1 MLFPMIWKKDDNA
14 NEMVTYDNA
23 FNAIDK
29 MMNEFWEAPFNGNL
43 AKCFSGLKTDVIEK
57 DGRYELEADLPGFNK
72 EDIHVDVK
80 DDVLTISAEHEE
92 QASEKKDGK
101 YIRRE
106 RGYSSYRRSFRVD
119 GVKQDDITAAYKNGV
134 LTVTVPKREA
144 LPEQDVKRIEVTD

>member
-1 MLFPMIWKKDDNA
+1 MLFPMIWKKDDNT
-14 NEMVTYDNA
+14 NEMVSCDNA
-23 FNAIDK
+23 FSAIDK
-29 MMNEFWEAPFNGNL
+29 MMNEFWDAPFGGSL
-43 AKCFSGLKTDVIEK
+43 AKSFAGLKTDVIEK

-119 GVKQDDITAAYKNGV
+119 GIKQDDITAAYKNGV